1 MGNKKLRQG
10 KTRTGRK
17 KDTRRRFLK
26 VEKRKT
32 TKKIH

>member
-1 MGNKKLRQG
+1 MGNKKLRKG
-10 KTRTGRK
+10 KTGTVRK
-17 KDTRRRFLK
+17 KETRRRFPN